1 MYEIKCPKCGEVFQV
16 EKAAYAEIV
25 EQVRNEQFNADLE
38 ERVRSVRETMEANQ
52 KTALSEAQL
61 EYNRKV
67 EEKEREIFR
76 LKEQAKTAEQKQ
88 ELAVKEAE
96 HKKDAEIGELRL
108 EMEKEKNKAE
118 AYARELEEG
127 FRKDLADRDAEIER
141 LQNYK
146 LKQST
151 KMIGESLEVYCKQEF
166 DSVRMMA
173 FRNAYFEKDND
184 DRGGS
189 KADFVYREEAEDGT
203 PLLSITFEMKNEADA
218 TATKHKNEDFL
229 KKLDEDRKK
238 NNTEYAV
245 LVTMLEQ
252 DSEYYNRGIVTA
264 YQYPKMYIVRPQFF
278 IQLISLLRDAALN
291 NLQARRDLMIAR
303 QQNLDVQ
310 NFENNMLDFKGRFDR
325 NVRLASQNFDE
336 AIKRIDESIK
346 QMEKVKDA
354 LQKTQMNLEQAN
366 SKVQDLSIK
375 KLTKDSPSVRQMFI
389 EAGADV
395 K

>member
-25 EQVRNEQFNADLE
+25 EQVRNEQFSADLD
-38 ERVRSVRETMEANQ
+38 ERVRAVREKMEAEQ
-52 KTALSEAQL
+52 EAALSRQEQKL
-61 EYNRKV
+61 RTQID
-67 EEKEREIFR
+67 EKDREIFR
-76 LKEQAKTAEQKQ
+76 LQEQAKGADEKKALAVAAAEQK
-88 ELAVKEAE
+88 
-96 HKKDAEIGELRL
+96 KDSEIGQLKL
-108 EMEKEKNKAE
+108 EIEQARNVAEKQV
-118 AYARELEEG
+118 RDLEDG
-127 FRKDLADRDAEIER
+127 FRKDLADKDAEIER
-141 LQNYK
+141 LKDYK
-146 LKQST
+146 LRQST

-184 DRGGS
+184 DKGGS

-203 PLLSITFEMKNEADA
+203 PLLSITFEMKNEMDA

-238 NNTEYAV
+238 NGTEYAV

-252 DSEYYNRGIVTA
+252 DNEYYNRGIVTA
-264 YQYPKMYIVRPQFF
+264 YQFPKMYIVRPQFF

-310 NFENNMLDFKGRFDR
+310 NFENAMLDFKKKFD
-325 NVRLASQNFDE
+325 NNYRLAGESFEE

-346 QMEKVKDA
+346 QMEKVKEA
-354 LQKTQMNLEQAN
+354 LTKTERNLRLAN
-366 SKVQDLSIK
+366 DKVQDLSIK
-375 KLTKDSPSVRQMFI
+375 KLTKDSPSVREKFI

>member
-25 EQVRNEQFNADLE
+25 EQVRNDQFAAEVETRVEALKQLMETKQEARLLETEQKYQQKIDKKDQEISRLQQQAENADIQKKLA
-38 ERVRSVRETMEANQ
+38 VTEAEQ
-52 KTALSEAQL
+52 KKESEIGKL
-61 EYNRKV
+61 KLDL
-67 EEKEREIFR
+67 EKERNAAEKQVRDLEDGYKREI
-76 LKEQAKTAEQKQ
+76 
-88 ELAVKEAE
+88 
-96 HKKDAEIGELRL
+96 
-108 EMEKEKNKAE
+108 
-118 AYARELEEG
+118 
-127 FRKDLADRDAEIER
+127 ADRDAEIER

-151 KMIGESLEVYCKQEF
+151 KMIGESLEVYCKQEV
-166 DSVRMMA
+166 DAVRMMA

-184 DRGGS
+184 DKEGS

-218 TATKHKNEDFL
+218 TATKHKNTDFL
-229 KKLDEDRKK
+229 KKLDEVRKK
-238 NNTEYAV
+238 YGTEYAV

-252 DSEYYNRGIVTA
+252 ESEYYNKGIVAA
-264 YQYPKMYIVRPQFF
+264 YQYEKMYIVRPQFF

-291 NLQARRDLMIAR
+291 NLQARRELMIAR

-310 NFENNMLDFKGRFDR
+310 NFESALLDFKGKFDK
-325 NVRLASQNFDE
+325 NVRLAGENFTE

-346 QMEKVKDA
+346 QMEKVKEA
-354 LQKTQMNLEQAN
+354 LLNTQRNLRLAN
-366 SKVQDLSIK
+366 DKAQELSIK
-375 KLTKDSPSVRQMFI
+375 KLTKDSPSVREKFI
-389 EAGADV
+389 DAGADV